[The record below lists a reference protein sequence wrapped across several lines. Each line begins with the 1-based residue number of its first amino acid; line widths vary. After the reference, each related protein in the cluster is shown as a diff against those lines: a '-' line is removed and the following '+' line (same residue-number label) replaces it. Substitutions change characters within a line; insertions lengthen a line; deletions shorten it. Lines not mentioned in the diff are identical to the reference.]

1 MTEGYQPSSSE
12 AETQYL
18 PSVSSDVGGSTD
30 QSTSEV
36 AKDQASDLKDGTVQA
51 GQQVASTAKEQT
63 GQVVSEAGR
72 QAKDLLGQARSE
84 VGQQASAQQERLTSG
99 LRSLSGE
106 MRSMAQN
113 SDQQGIAS
121 ELAHQGADVADR
133 LVSWMDGR
141 EPTALVEDVRSFARR
156 RPGTFLLLAAGAG
169 LMAGRLT
176 RGLKDQASDS
186 GSGSGPGSAPMG
198 AAGEHGAPLPASTL
212 GSGVPGSGVPGSG
225 VPATPPMGAP
235 TAPPTG
241 LPPAPGALPTEP
253 AYGYQR

>member
-18 PSVSSDVGGSTD
+18 PSVSSDVGGSTE
-30 QSTSEV
+30 STTEV
-36 AKDQASDLKDGTVQA
+36 AKDQASNLKEGTVQA

-84 VGQQASAQQERLTSG
+84 VGQQASAQQERLASG

-141 EPTALVEDVRSFARR
+141 EPTALLEDVRSFARR

-186 GSGSGPGSAPMG
+186 GSSPGSMG
-198 AAGEHGAPLPASTL
+198 TPGQHEAPLPGSTL
-212 GSGVPGSGVPGSG
+212 GDSGLGSS
-225 VPATPPMGAP
+225 VPATPPMGAS
-235 TAPPTG
+235 TG
-241 LPPAPGALPTEP
+241 LPPVPGGLPTES